1 MKVLNSTKTTSII
14 SSLDFQTEILF
25 HTLKVSTDQQ
35 EFEFFFSIIMIY
47 ILRTKKTKII
57 K

>member
-25 HTLKVSTDQQ
+25 RTLKVSTDQQ
-35 EFEFFFSIIMIY
+35 KFEFFFY
-47 ILRTKKTKII
+47 NNDLHFTH
-57 K
+57 